1 MRISDWSSDV
11 CSSDL
16 IVMASPASRAARENH
31 PPFLS
36 SSRMRGP
43 MSTVLDQ
50 FTAVG
55 VHGSRIKSGMT
66 KIFSPP
72 HSRLQLLLQRDI
84 GVEQLR
90 YRAVLLRVLGDF
102 GELGGVDAGD
112 VGIQLKIRA
121 GDRKTVAVAVEN
133 HLSPGFK
140 RAVKDR

>member
-1 MRISDWSSDV
+1 MIRRPPRSTRTDT
-11 CSSDL
+11 L
-16 IVMASPASRAARENH
+16 FPYTTLFR
-31 PPFLS
+31 PFLS

-72 HSRLQLLLQRDI
+72 HSRLQLMLQRDI

-121 GDRKTVAVAVEN
+121 GDRKTVAVAVE
-133 HLSPGFK
+133 HHRRPGFK
-140 RAVKDR
+140 RAVDKIGRAHV